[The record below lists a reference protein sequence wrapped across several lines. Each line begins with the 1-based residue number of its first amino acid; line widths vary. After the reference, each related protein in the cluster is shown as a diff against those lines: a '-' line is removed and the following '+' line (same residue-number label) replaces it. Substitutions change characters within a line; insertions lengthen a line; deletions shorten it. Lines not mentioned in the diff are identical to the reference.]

1 MNVLWCSHLNNIG
14 LVIAK
19 VQLPGALLCVA
30 SLRFTA
36 AKKSGW
42 DFHTS
47 HISMDSQESTSFF
60 MAGSWINHWR
70 DQKCHSP
77 MIYFYVHIF
86 PIVFSLHILNIQ
98 LLASWIWQI
107 HRIPWFKKCGILC
120 RGRTPLDRFVMFLLS
135 LSARFLGHQ
144 SDDGLHECMISLSV
158 SLYICTC
165 RIQVAKNKLIRPS
178 WYYIPYIYI
187 WPIINFQ
194 QTLDDIKNS
203 TNDDY
208 LHLWGF
214 EIWSMTSVV
223 LWCQGLNVVV
233 VLWPATYTTLVL
245 DSDDFEWPGQ
255 DPACWF
261 CF

>member
-77 MIYFYVHIF
+77 MIYCYVHIF

-120 RGRTPLDRFVMFLLS
+120 RGRTPLGRFVMFCSASQRGFSVTKAMMDYMNAWFLS
-135 LSARFLGHQ
+135 LS
-144 SDDGLHECMISLSV
+144 LS
-158 SLYICTC
+158 
-165 RIQVAKNKLIRPS
+165 
-178 WYYIPYIYI
+178 IYV
-187 WPIINFQ
+187 
-194 QTLDDIKNS
+194 
-203 TNDDY
+203 Y
-208 LHLWGF
+208 AG
-214 EIWSMTSVV
+214 
-223 LWCQGLNVVV
+223 
-233 VLWPATYTTLVL
+233 YR
-245 DSDDFEWPGQ
+245 
-255 DPACWF
+255 
-261 CF
+261 

>member
-1 MNVLWCSHLNNIG
+1 M
-14 LVIAK
+14 
-19 VQLPGALLCVA
+19 
-30 SLRFTA
+30 F
-36 AKKSGW
+36 
-42 DFHTS
+42 
-47 HISMDSQESTSFF
+47 
-60 MAGSWINHWR
+60 
-70 DQKCHSP
+70 
-77 MIYFYVHIF
+77 IYF
-86 PIVFSLHILNIQ
+86 PLFSLFIFSISNC
-98 LLASWIWQI
+98 LLLESDKSIEFHDSKNVESCAVGVPHWIVSSCFAQPLSEVSRSPKRWWI
-107 HRIPWFKKCGILC
+107 TWMHDFSLC
-120 RGRTPLDRFVMFLLS
+120 LS
-135 LSARFLGHQ
+135 LYMYMQDTGSEEQAHKTIL
-144 SDDGLHECMISLSV
+144 L
-158 SLYICTC
+158 LYN
-165 RIQVAKNKLIRPS
+165 V
-178 WYYIPYIYI
+178 YIYI

-208 LHLWGF
+208 LHLWSF